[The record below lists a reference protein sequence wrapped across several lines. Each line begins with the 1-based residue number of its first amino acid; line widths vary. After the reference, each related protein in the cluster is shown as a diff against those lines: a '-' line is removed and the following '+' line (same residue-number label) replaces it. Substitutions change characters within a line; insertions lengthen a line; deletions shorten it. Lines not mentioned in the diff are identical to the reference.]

1 MNCPN
6 RARTCDIMINSH
18 ALYQLSYG
26 TINARRWSR
35 TIEPEG
41 TDLQSAA
48 FGHFATRAYFRI
60 RNMHGT

>member
-6 RARTCDIMINSH
+6 RVRTCDILVNSQV
-18 ALYQLSYG
+18 LYQLSYG
-26 TINARRWSR
+26 TLNARRWSR

-48 FGHFATRAYFRI
+48 FGHFAIHA
-60 RNMHGT
+60 M